1 MSANIRELPRVLGE
15 PLDPLIEGYLTYLL
29 TVSRKAPRTVIDVRC
44 TLRRAVNG
52 LATQRPTVPVWLLE
66 FSDFVH
72 WFERERRAGR
82 SAASLAKDASHLR
95 GFLNYAWRSGRA
107 SRNVLAGF
115 NLHDTVTRNVPAFLT
130 EAEAEQLVRACP
142 RGDFAA
148 RRDRLVILLLYG
160 CGLRTAELCQLE
172 VADINR
178 ERQELI
184 VRHGKGDKRRVVPIP
199 DGVYCEL
206 LAYLLELDRKRG
218 PLLRTAFLARRIRA
232 KDVCDIVAAART
244 RAGIRRAMTARTLRH
259 SFATHLMD
267 RGADVAVIA
276 SLMGHRSPQESGVY
290 LHVLPGRTQAAVA
303 QLLTPA
309 PSASITTPSNPTQ
322 ETP

>member
-1 MSANIRELPRVLGE
+1 M
-15 PLDPLIEGYLTYLL
+15 
-29 TVSRKAPRTVIDVRC
+29 VICCCMVR
-44 TLRRAVNG
+44 
-52 LATQRPTVPVWLLE
+52 
-66 FSDFVH
+66 
-72 WFERERRAGR
+72 
-82 SAASLAKDASHLR
+82 
-95 GFLNYAWRSGRA
+95 
-107 SRNVLAGF
+107 
-115 NLHDTVTRNVPAFLT
+115 
-130 EAEAEQLVRACP
+130 
-142 RGDFAA
+142 
-148 RRDRLVILLLYG
+148 
-160 CGLRTAELCQLE
+160 GLRTAELCQLE

-218 PLLRTAFLARRIRA
+218 ALLRTAFLARRIRA

-303 QLLTPA
+303 QLLTPPRQPRSPPRRTRPGRRHDVGLLVGVVPRHA
-309 PSASITTPSNPTQ
+309 LRRPRLAC
-322 ETP
+322 